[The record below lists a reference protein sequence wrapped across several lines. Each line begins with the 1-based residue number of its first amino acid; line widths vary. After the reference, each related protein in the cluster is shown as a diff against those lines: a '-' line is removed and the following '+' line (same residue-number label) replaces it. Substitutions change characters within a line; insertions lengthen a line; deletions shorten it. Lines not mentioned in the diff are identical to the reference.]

1 MICYIRDLS
10 GQKFINCKKRKC
22 NYDIYMENK
31 NQNLTL
37 TESNYDQNYSLF
49 NEIINVYP
57 IIKKTKIN

>member
-22 NYDIYMENK
+22 NNDIYMENK

-37 TESNYDQNYSLF
+37 TESNYVK
-49 NEIINVYP
+49 IILGLM
-57 IIKKTKIN
+57 K